1 MIRRSKRKREKFPR
15 KVEKNG
21 RTGKIYQLGNGTFK
35 TYFRFGG
42 EPFQNT
48 FRTFDSAL
56 KYLES
61 EFTKLDTD
69 KANALS
75 QHQLNGDVRSYA
87 ELEQLVRREVPGS
100 SLREAAFSFVA
111 QNKNRRREVRTFAE
125 CSDTFVMH
133 QRGNNISAIQ
143 IKTLEKHFRRF
154 KKDFGTRKINEI
166 CTLEISNW
174 LVSRRDEKTG
184 ELWSAKT
191 RTNVLGSL
199 VSLSLFARDIL
210 NAIPDIGKTEF
221 QKVRRPQKDE
231 RGEVEIYTPAEMEDR
246 LLAALEYDIDM
257 IPALVA
263 GGFQGLR
270 PAEFHAEGAKRPP
283 LKWEAFIW
291 NDNILHI
298 VGQKIRSKANRDI
311 PLHAVTRAWLEPF
324 KVLQGEIWQYKQ
336 AYSKKTA
343 ALRAKA
349 GVKSIYDGL
358 RHSYASYRIRHL
370 KGNLPELAQEMGN
383 SPSEIINSYKRN
395 VTDADADK
403 WFNIMPPKDYAEL
416 IYQHIQTCR
425 VNLGFLRRKTQS
437 PLSRNTLVDGGL
449 MRV

>member
-1 MIRRSKRKREKFPR
+1 
-15 KVEKNG
+15 
-21 RTGKIYQLGNGTFK
+21 
-35 TYFRFGG
+35 
-42 EPFQNT
+42 
-48 FRTFDSAL
+48 
-56 KYLES
+56 
-61 EFTKLDTD
+61 
-69 KANALS
+69 
-75 QHQLNGDVRSYA
+75 
-87 ELEQLVRREVPGS
+87 
-100 SLREAAFSFVA
+100 
-111 QNKNRRREVRTFAE
+111 
-125 CSDTFVMH
+125 
-133 QRGNNISAIQ
+133 
-143 IKTLEKHFRRF
+143 
-154 KKDFGTRKINEI
+154 
-166 CTLEISNW
+166 
-174 LVSRRDEKTG
+174 
-184 ELWSAKT
+184 
-191 RTNVLGSL
+191 
-199 VSLSLFARDIL
+199 
-210 NAIPDIGKTEF
+210 
-221 QKVRRPQKDE
+221 VRRPQKDE

-291 NDNILHI
+291 SDNILHI

-383 SPSEIINSYKRN
+383 SPREIINSYKRN

-416 IYQHIQTCR
+416 IYQHIQN
-425 VNLGFLRRKTQS
+425 V
-437 PLSRNTLVDGGL
+437 SRQFGVSSKEDAISSFT
-449 MRV
+449 